1 MPATQ
6 SPGGPSGTTT
16 TTAPPT
22 AGAAKTYTQ
31 FTWAALVLR
40 MAGLPQ
46 TKLNVEK
53 MVRWMANEEPPSH
66 WYNRNNPLNVGTGT
80 HPTGLG
86 PFRPLWTAAHY
97 TAAILGHST
106 YAAIRENLKTTGS
119 LTQFSAA
126 VVASPW
132 AASHYG
138 GTPQH
143 IARTPIP
150 TPRTVKGFGKGREG
164 TAGGVRTTGT
174 TPTCLIQFPGVAGA
188 GAFCILTKSQAH
200 KIAGGLLVVGG
211 GLVMLVGVGMLAAF
225 GFGSSAAQRQ
235 LRRAGIGGSSSV
247 PGSPPSRPAPNTTS
261 SPAPE
266 TQAERNRRQVEALP
280 PDVRDEARRRREAYG
295 LQASSTPRPAPAP
308 APAPAAPARPA
319 PAEQRPRA
327 QATSSRSTRTGQPS
341 RRAKRPHGRTTGLGP
356 RARARRR

>member
-1 MPATQ
+1 MPA
-6 SPGGPSGTTT
+6 PAAPSGTTT

-22 AGAAKTYTQ
+22 SGAAKTYTQ

-40 MAGLPQ
+40 MAGLPP

-53 MVRWMANEEPPSH
+53 IVRWMANEEPPKT

-80 HPTGLG
+80 HPNGTGS
-86 PFRPLWTAAHY
+86 FRSLWTAAHY
-97 TAAILGHST
+97 TAKALEGSN
-106 YAAIRENLKTTGS
+106 YAAVRSNLAHTGS

-132 AASHYG
+132 ASSHYG
-138 GTPQH
+138 GTPQK

-150 TPRTVKGFGKGREG
+150 TPRTVKGFGTGREG
-164 TAGGVRTTGT
+164 TAGGVVPTGT
-174 TPTCLIQFPGVAGA
+174 TPTCVIQFPGVAGA
-188 GAFCILTKSQAH
+188 GAFCILNKSQAH
-200 KIAGGLLVVGG
+200 RIAGGLLVVAG

-235 LRRAGIGGSSSV
+235 LRRAGIGGSPSAQ
-247 PGSPPSRPAPNTTS
+247 PPTGPAPSTTS
-261 SPAPE
+261 SSTSSTPAPE
-266 TQAERNRRQVEALP
+266 TQAQRNRRQVEALP

-295 LQASSTPRPAPAP
+295 LQASS
-308 APAPAAPARPA
+308 APARPA
-319 PAEQRPRA
+319 PTRPEPAERRPRA
-327 QATSSRSTRTGQPS
+327 QATSTRSTGSGQPS
-341 RRAKRPHGRTTGLGP
+341 RRPKRPHGRTTGLGP

>member
-53 MVRWMANEEPPSH
+53 MVRWMANEEPPRR

-86 PFRPLWTAAHY
+86 SFRSLWTAAHY
-97 TAAILGHST
+97 TAGVLGGSN
-106 YAAIRENLKTTGS
+106 YKAIRENLATTGS

-138 GTPQH
+138 GTPQR

-150 TPRTVKGFGKGREG
+150 TPRTVKGFAKGREG
-164 TAGGVRTTGT
+164 TAGGVITTGT

-235 LRRAGIGGSSSV
+235 LKKVGIGGGGSSSSSGTRAQEREDAALERHAERRGLATGA
-247 PGSPPSRPAPNTTS
+247 PTPAGQRIHTNEWDKPFTAEDQTLPAPSTRATRS
-261 SPAPE
+261 
-266 TQAERNRRQVEALP
+266 AER
-280 PDVRDEARRRREAYG
+280 
-295 LQASSTPRPAPAP
+295 
-308 APAPAAPARPA
+308 
-319 PAEQRPRA
+319 RPRA
-327 QATSSRSTRTGQPS
+327 QATSSRSTGTGQPS